1 LGISILINILIYR
14 LTKVKQP
21 TTQQVSEYITDDNW
35 MSFLKRHVD
44 AIDEKKT
51 FRDHPRNL
59 ALFTRF
65 IRLSFNLF
73 VQEHLLNKEVMDS
86 VKNLNHITAD
96 MKVFIASG
104 KDILQDL
111 DVKSLLNL
119 NNYD

>member
-1 LGISILINILIYR
+1 MGISILINILIYR

-51 FRDHPRNL
+51 FRDHLRNL